1 MIGRAMQPK
10 FFIHL
15 SALGLA
21 LALAIS
27 ALAEDGQAK
36 APNGKKPPV
45 PPVVGEITTGLE
57 PKAVEILKATSAQL
71 AAAKTMSFT
80 AVISYENPSTFGPP
94 LVYTTKNEVTLAR
107 PDKLRVVTPADGPR
121 SEFFY
126 DGKKMMAVAPAEKL
140 IASADAPPTIEA
152 ALKAAYQN
160 AAIYYPFS
168 DLIVADPWGDLAEVV
183 KHAFYIGQSQVVG
196 GVTTD
201 MVAFV
206 TDDVFVQTWIGVE
219 DKLPRMVRALYKN
232 DPSRLRHQMELS
244 DWKLDPSLPADT
256 FTVSTEGM
264 KAIEFARPD
273 PELPK
278 AAEPPPPPKS
288 GKK

>member
-1 MIGRAMQPK
+1 
-10 FFIHL
+10 
-15 SALGLA
+15 
-21 LALAIS
+21 
-27 ALAEDGQAK
+27 
-36 APNGKKPPV
+36 
-45 PPVVGEITTGLE
+45 
-57 PKAVEILKATSAQL
+57 
-71 AAAKTMSFT
+71 
-80 AVISYENPSTFGPP
+80 
-94 LVYTTKNEVTLAR
+94 
-107 PDKLRVVTPADGPR
+107 
-121 SEFFY
+121 
-126 DGKKMMAVAPAEKL
+126 MMAVAPAEKL

-183 KHAFYIGQSQVVG
+183 EHAFYIGQSQVVG